1 MAELTKASNVL
12 NANVAMEM
20 DDELR
25 MVLLNNGN
33 STVTN
38 NVSEKENNSEV
49 TALLFLIEKK
59 NILQKVFSKRYACN

>member
-1 MAELTKASNVL
+1 
-12 NANVAMEM
+12 MEM